1 MGKNKPRSHKN
12 SVKFNG
18 FDTQINC
25 PNYEVSSNGNQWCH
39 DQFCKVQGA
48 MTDQNGKLLC
58 KGNRFNCLKQKYDG
72 ASCYARWQQSS
83 WGLENV

>member
-25 PNYEVSSNGNQWCH
+25 PNYEVSSNGN
-39 DQFCKVQGA
+39 
-48 MTDQNGKLLC
+48 
-58 KGNRFNCLKQKYDG
+58 
-72 ASCYARWQQSS
+72 
-83 WGLENV
+83 